1 MNLKKLHPSC
11 LLHVIYRFIDS
22 FVLLFQISTMDEEAQ
37 VAAVDAIPAKEASV
51 AYTECELAFEQVQQY
66 EAEKVR

>member
-1 MNLKKLHPSC
+1 
-11 LLHVIYRFIDS
+11 
-22 FVLLFQISTMDEEAQ
+22 MDEEAQ

-51 AYTECELAFEQVQQY
+51 AYTECELAFEHVQQY